1 MLLSMTNS
9 ERYKNKIVIFN
20 YIIKTLMCCWSEHN
34 YIIKTIRLVQGNIF
48 KAMMTGEDIYDTYNK

>member
-1 MLLSMTNS
+1 
-9 ERYKNKIVIFN
+9 
-20 YIIKTLMCCWSEHN
+20 MCCWSEHN